1 MVVCFL
7 LTALV
12 HKARKFLKCN
22 GERSTDTEDKNF
34 EGISLNNLNETEAK
48 ESVKE
53 VISLSNS
60 YKLSNEE
67 LLKRIS
73 FRAENFIEHVEATAL
88 YDTVLW
94 YFEIEN
100 TYLTLMHCF
109 LIGINHI

>member
-1 MVVCFL
+1 MVVCSL
-7 LTALV
+7 LIALV

-34 EGISLNNLNETEAK
+34 EGIGLNNLKETEAK

-53 VISLSNS
+53 VISSSNC
-60 YKLSNEE
+60 YRLSNEE

-73 FRAENFIEHVEATAL
+73 FRAENFIERVEATAL

-100 TYLTLMHCF
+100 TYLTPVHCF
-109 LIGINHI
+109 FIGINHT